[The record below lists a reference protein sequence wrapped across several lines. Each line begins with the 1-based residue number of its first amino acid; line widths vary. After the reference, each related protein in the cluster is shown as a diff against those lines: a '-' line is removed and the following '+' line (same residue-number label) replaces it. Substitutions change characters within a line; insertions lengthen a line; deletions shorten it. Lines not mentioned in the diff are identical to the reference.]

1 MRDINSEFHPRLQKL
16 VDLGESGTDILHGEL
31 KNLMYEAEKQLI
43 LAQEAEEKSGEAMDS
58 MERTYWEGQMDA
70 LTEVYALTYNLAFAI
85 NERTQKNEFNRPV

>member
-31 KNLMYEAEKQLI
+31 KNLLLEAENQLI
-43 LAQEAEEKSGEAMDS
+43 LAQKQEEETEEAMDS

-70 LTEVYALTYNLAFAI
+70 LTEVYALTYNLSFAI
-85 NERTQKNEFNRPV
+85 NERKQNA

>member
-1 MRDINSEFHPRLQKL
+1 MRDINTEFHPRLQKL

-31 KNLMYEAEKQLI
+31 KNLMLEAENQLG
-43 LAQEAEEKSGEAMDS
+43 LAQAQEDETEEAMDS

-85 NERTQKNEFNRPV
+85 NERKNNDN